1 MDVLFKHAKQL
12 APEVG
17 RSTSH
22 LGKWDRPMN
31 VPRLFDEAL
40 TFVQIS
46 ARSRCLGSFSNQL
59 ELKYTDRYRSTDS
72 SEPLI
77 TPGKYCSQTCTES
90 SFSSVVWPSM
100 AHCLYPT
107 RSFFTE
113 QCQTDY
119 IWSVLP
125 IEQLVWTVTLWLKVL
140 NCPLCWFH
148 PISFQGHKTN
158 ILTDLTGGYMCRCF
172 LLRLCHCRRNAPLV

>member
-17 RSTSH
+17 RTTSH

-100 AHCLYPT
+100 AHCLAVSSQNSARQIIYEV
-107 RSFFTE
+107 S
-113 QCQTDY
+113 
-119 IWSVLP
+119 
-125 IEQLVWTVTLWLKVL
+125 
-140 NCPLCWFH
+140 CPL
-148 PISFQGHKTN
+148 TN
-158 ILTDLTGGYMCRCF
+158 WYE
-172 LLRLCHCRRNAPLV
+172 LLLCG